1 MNNQDKILQD
11 IFEAIKENDLTR
23 HEMAQKGFNSQLCTI
38 CWLWDCMGEYT
49 HFTNSIDELWGIY
62 ES

>member
-1 MNNQDKILQD
+1 MINQELLQD
-11 IFEAIKENDLTR
+11 ILEAIKENDLTR
-23 HEMAQKGFNSQLCTI
+23 HEMAQKGFNSQLCTV

-49 HFTNSIDELWGIY
+49 HYTYPEEY

>member
-1 MNNQDKILQD
+1 MDNQELLQD
-11 IFEAIKENDLTR
+11 ILEAIKENDLTR
-23 HEMAQKGFNSQLCTI
+23 HEMAQKGFNSQLCTV

-49 HFTNSIDELWGIY
+49 HYTSPGDLY